1 MADKIFIKMNR
12 EVLYNE
18 IWEIS
23 AAGTA
28 RKYNILYAE
37 LLKLCKEVQIPIP
50 PSGYWTKLS
59 FGKPAERIQLPEHLE
74 KEVILPIDN
83 HGIKAS
89 SDSIRLENT
98 DSKNEEYKEIET
110 EDIET
115 EIVIEAESNGE
126 KSTSEIS
133 EESDEMSLEY
143 SSPSDNLNVYNRE
156 KLYEEVWEK
165 PVIQVAAA
173 YGVSDV
179 MIHKI
184 CKSLDIPVPP
194 RGYWARVRAG
204 EKIKKPPLPAKEGA
218 NQIIGYKTYKEVKV
232 IKEQSLDFLPED
244 ERQKVLLAAE
254 QIQLTDDKEK
264 LHKKIRE
271 YHPKVRE
278 WNKNDRK
285 EGKAQKGFRNYS
297 TPPPFLA
304 GVISNETLPRVHR
317 ILDTLYRQIELLGGS
332 VNDDLSLTIRNE
344 RVTLKIFE
352 GQDEVK
358 HELTRQEAQ
367 ELVVYEDAIRH
378 NKWANKPNI
387 RKYDYIF
394 NGKLKVSILNN
405 KYFRDSEKVKIESR
419 LGDML
424 IDLYEESEV
433 IRKKREA
440 DEETQRKREEEKRLR
455 EEREILYSEEA
466 DKTVAL
472 TNIAQD
478 YDMACKIRA
487 YIDALELRADLSDEA
502 TAEWINWAKKKA
514 DWFDPITAREDVV
527 FGRREHEKS
536 EEQKTLKKSRS
547 YWW

>member
-28 RKYNILYAE
+28 RKYNIPYSE
-37 LLKLCKEVQIPIP
+37 LLRICKEKQIPTP

-59 FGKPAERIQLPEHLE
+59 FGKPVERIQLPEHPE
-74 KEVILPIDN
+74 KEVILPTDN

-89 SDSIRLENT
+89 SGSIRLEKA
-98 DSKNEEYKEIET
+98 DSKNEKKKVIEIEDMEAKT
-110 EDIET
+110 
-115 EIVIEAESNGE
+115 VVEAESNGE
-126 KSTSEIS
+126 KLIRENSVEN
-133 EESDEMSLEY
+133 DELSREDSSL
-143 SSPSDNLNVYNRE
+143 SDNLNVYNRE

-165 PVIQVAAA
+165 PVVQVATA

-184 CKSLDIPVPP
+184 CKSFDIPVPP

-204 EKIKKPPLPAKEGA
+204 EKLKKPPLPSKEGT
-218 NQIIGYKTYKEVKV
+218 NQIIGYKTYQEVKV
-232 IKEQSLDFLPED
+232 IKEQSLDFLPKD
-244 ERQKVLLAAE
+244 ERQKILLAAE

-285 EGKAQKGFRNYS
+285 EEKIQKGFKNYS

-332 VNDDLSLTIRNE
+332 VNDDLSLIIRNE
-344 RVTLKIFE
+344 RVTLKVFE

-367 ELVVYEDAIRH
+367 ELVVYEDKIRH
-378 NKWANKPNI
+378 DRWASKPNI

-424 IDLYEESEV
+424 IDLYEQSEIV
-433 IRKKREA
+433 KKKREA
-440 DEETQRKREEEKRLR
+440 DEEAKRKREEEIRLR
-455 EEREILYSEEA
+455 EE
-466 DKTVAL
+466 
-472 TNIAQD
+472 
-478 YDMACKIRA
+478 
-487 YIDALELRADLSDEA
+487 
-502 TAEWINWAKKKA
+502 
-514 DWFDPITAREDVV
+514 
-527 FGRREHEKS
+527 
-536 EEQKTLKKSRS
+536 
-547 YWW
+547 